1 MKHWLLI
8 LIIGVGVCA
17 AGCGRKLARVS
28 STTVKTSERDTT
40 TRTNT
45 TTDTTERYIEKWV
58 RKILH
63 GSTAA
68 THMTPR
74 DWAVLD
80 SVLRAMPKGK
90 DTVYLTDPT
99 QAVALKVY
107 FDKQMGKMQ
116 IACQSKDQEYFER
129 HVTDQLII
137 RHLRDSI
144 AQISS
149 KQTST
154 TNTVVE
160 EKKTV
165 WQSLKE
171 SLNWLLWVM
180 VFAVAIAII
189 GLLDKGAAW
198 VKNKFKRNE
207 N

>member
-17 AGCGRKLARVS
+17 GCGRKLAPVS

-40 TRTNT
+40 TRTTT

-63 GSTAA
+63 GSTAV
-68 THMTPR
+68 TNTTIPQM
-74 DWAVLD
+74 D
-80 SVLRAMPKGK
+80 SLVRALRAMPKGK

-99 QAVALKVY
+99 QAVALKAY
-107 FDKQMGKMQ
+107 LNRLGQLQ
-116 IACQSKDQEYFER
+116 LACQSKDQEYFER
-129 HVTDQLII
+129 HVTDQRII

-149 KQTST
+149 KQTSS

-160 EKKTV
+160 EKKSI
-165 WQSLKE
+165 WQGLKE
-171 SLNWLLWVM
+171 SLNWLLWVL